1 MCCRSASESHDC
13 SKSKSLIPICI
24 LIRSATQPRIPIPSS
39 MMITQLSVLPFI
51 SLVLIPYSL
60 KLGHSQP
67 LPSLLRGMWASNF
80 NPSTPPLPLSLEMP
94 PWATKLL
101 RDFGSDYTTSTPV
114 MPHSTKTEHTF
125 IRLATFGSAAICRK
139 KAQRRTEIT
148 SYKQWA
154 RVGLG

>member
-1 MCCRSASESHDC
+1 MTVQNRNH
-13 SKSKSLIPICI
+13 LIPICI
-24 LIRSATQPRIPIPSS
+24 LIWSAMQPHIPIPSS
-39 MMITQLSVLPFI
+39 MTITQLSVLPFI

-67 LPSLLRGMWASNF
+67 LPSLLQGMWASNF
-80 NPSTPPLPLSLEMP
+80 NPSTSPLPLSLEMP

-101 RDFGSDYTTSTPV
+101 VRDFGSDYTTSTPV

-125 IRLATFGSAAICRK
+125 ICLATFGSAATCRK
-139 KAQRRTEIT
+139 KAQWWTKIT